1 MLLPELVIQSDN
13 PYDDESS
20 HGSADMPD
28 LDSENF
34 QRHGNEVLFEKK
46 VVMEFVSS
54 SDLDGESVALTTK
67 CDLDEYSCR

>member
-20 HGSADMPD
+20 HGSADM
-28 LDSENF
+28 
-34 QRHGNEVLFEKK
+34 
-46 VVMEFVSS
+46 EFVSS

-67 CDLDEYSCR
+67 CDLDEYLVSCR